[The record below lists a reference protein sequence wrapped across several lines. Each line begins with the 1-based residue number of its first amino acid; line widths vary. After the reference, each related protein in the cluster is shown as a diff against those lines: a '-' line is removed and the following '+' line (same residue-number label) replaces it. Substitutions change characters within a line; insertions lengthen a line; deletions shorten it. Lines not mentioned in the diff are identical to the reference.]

1 MKPNVRV
8 LLAALGP
15 APVVEG
21 RPVVRDGRLVNA
33 GEDAIAA
40 EGHRLGR
47 RIAGRRAAVGS
58 RA

>member
-1 MKPNVRV
+1 VKPNVRV
-8 LLAALGP
+8 LLAARGP
-15 APVVEG
+15 APVEG
-21 RPVVRDGRLVNA
+21 RPVVGDGRLVNA

-47 RIAGRRAAVGS
+47 RIAGRGAAVGS

>member
-8 LLAALGP
+8 LLAARVP
-15 APVVEG
+15 APAMEG
-21 RPVVRDGRLVNA
+21 RPVVGDGRLVNA

-40 EGHRLGR
+40 EGLCFGR
-47 RIAGRRAAVGS
+47 RIAGRGAAIGS

>member
-21 RPVVRDGRLVNA
+21 RPVAGDGRLVNA
-33 GEDAIAA
+33 SEDAIAA

-47 RIAGRRAAVGS
+47 RIAGRRVVVGS
-58 RA
+58 RV